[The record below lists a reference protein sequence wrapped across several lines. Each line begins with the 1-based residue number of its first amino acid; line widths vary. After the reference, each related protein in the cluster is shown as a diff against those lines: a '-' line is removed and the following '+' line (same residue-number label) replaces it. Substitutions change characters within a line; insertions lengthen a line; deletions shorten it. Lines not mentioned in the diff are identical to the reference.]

1 MSTFDDDRYQWR
13 ETYFVLF
20 DPAKKPLLHDIRTAL
35 DSMFRS
41 LHVRESLADEQGR
54 IESLS
59 VASYDD
65 LAATDLVYQCG
76 DHVVAET
83 NAVTEAMLLSKVS
96 PKNRAKIEKAGKCR
110 AKLEVLHFE
119 QMEPIR
125 HSESQEDPVFT
136 FATFSQKDSPPQEK
150 PGAKNPFANRPKFQ
164 FDKDQYI
171 SPPEPGLLASDEL
184 EENPASDDEQTN
196 QEEQMDPN
204 TLILV
209 LELLCRLTGGNAI
222 DPASGTLL

>member
-1 MSTFDDDRYQWR
+1 MSTFEDDRYQWR

-20 DPAKKPLLHDIRTAL
+20 DPAKKPLLHDIRKGL

-41 LHVRESLADEQGR
+41 LHIRESLADEQGR

-59 VASYDD
+59 AASYDD
-65 LAATDLVYQCG
+65 LAAIDLVYHCG
-76 DHVVAET
+76 DHVTVET
-83 NAVTEAMLLSKVS
+83 NAVTEAMLLSKMS
-96 PKNRAKIEKAGKCR
+96 SKNRAKIEKAGKCR

-136 FATFSQKDSPPQEK
+136 FATFSQNDSPPQK
-150 PGAKNPFANRPKFQ
+150 KSGAKNPFANRPRFQ

-171 SPPEPGLLASDEL
+171 SPPEIDLLGSEEL
-184 EENPASDDEQTN
+184 EDNPESDDEQN
-196 QEEQMDPN
+196 KQEEQMDPN
-204 TLILV
+204 ALILV
-209 LELLCRLTGGNAI
+209 LELLCRLTDGIAI